1 LTARFGAEYNGA
13 MTDPT
18 DPSFV
23 LTLTCPDRAGI
34 VHAVTGLLVEQRG
47 NILESQQ
54 FGDLAENRFFMR
66 VRFAVEGAGAETLER
81 LRSAFAPVAERWGMT
96 WEFWDAGAPYRTLIL
111 VSKFSHCL
119 NDLLFRWS
127 SGSLQIDVVG
137 VVSNHPDC
145 ERLVASYGVP
155 YHHVPVT
162 ADTKAD
168 AEKRLLELV
177 DGEGIDL
184 VVLARYMQVLSDDTC
199 RRLAGKAI
207 NIHHSFLPSFK
218 GARPYHQ
225 AFDRGVKLVGA
236 TAHYV
241 TGDLD
246 EGPIIEQDVMRVD
259 HRFDAAELAAAGR
272 DVESQVLSRAVR
284 WHAESRVLLNGSKT
298 VVFR

>member
-1 LTARFGAEYNGA
+1 
-13 MTDPT
+13 MTDQT
-18 DPSFV
+18 FV

-34 VHAVTGLLVEQRG
+34 VHAVTGLLVEHRG
-47 NILESQQ
+47 NIVESQQ
-54 FGDLAENRFFMR
+54 FSDLAEDRFFMR
-66 VRFAVEGAGAETLER
+66 VKFAVDRGATVAS
-81 LRSAFAPVAERWGMT
+81 LRAAFAPVAERWGMD
-96 WEFWDAGAPYRTLIL
+96 WELWLASAPYRTLVL

-127 SGSLQIDVVG
+127 SGSLQIDVAG

-145 ERLVASYGVP
+145 ETLVRSYGVP

-162 ADTKAD
+162 PETKAD
-168 AEKRLLELV
+168 AEAKLLLLV
-177 DGEGIDL
+177 DTLDVDL
-184 VVLARYMQVLSDDTC
+184 VVLARYMQVLSDETC
-199 RRLAGKAI
+199 RALSGKAI

-259 HRFDAAELAAAGR
+259 HGYDAAALAAAGR

-284 WHAESRVLLNGSKT
+284 WHAESRVLLNGHKT

>member
-1 LTARFGAEYNGA
+1 

-96 WEFWDAGAPYRTLIL
+96 WELWDAGAPYRTLIL

-162 ADTKAD
+162 ADTKAE

-177 DGEGIDL
+177 DGEGVDL

-199 RRLAGKAI
+199 RRLTGKAI

-225 AFDRGVKLVGA
+225 AYARGVKQVGA

-241 TGDLD
+241 TPDLD
-246 EGPIIEQDVMRVD
+246 EGPIIEQDVTRVD
-259 HRFDAAELAAAGR
+259 HTLGADQLVTAGR
-272 DVESQVLSRAVR
+272 DVEAQVLSRAVT
-284 WHAESRVLLNGSKT
+284 WHAEHRVLLNGNRT
-298 VVFR
+298 VVFQ

>member
-18 DPSFV
+18 DPTFV

-54 FGDLAENRFFMR
+54 FSDLAENRFFMR
-66 VRFAVEGAGAETLER
+66 VRFAIEGAGAETLER

-96 WEFWDAGAPYRTLIL
+96 WELWDAGAPYRTLIL

-155 YHHVPVT
+155 YHHIPVT
-162 ADTKAD
+162 ADTKAE

-177 DGEGIDL
+177 DDEGVDL

-199 RRLAGKAI
+199 RRLTGKAI

>member
-18 DPSFV
+18 DPTFV

-54 FGDLAENRFFMR
+54 FSDLAENRFFMR
-66 VRFAVEGAGAETLER
+66 VRFAIEGAGAETLER

-96 WEFWDAGAPYRTLIL
+96 WELWDAGAPYRTLIL

-162 ADTKAD
+162 ADTKAE

-177 DGEGIDL
+177 DDEGVDL

-199 RRLAGKAI
+199 RRLTGKAI

-218 GARPYHQ
+218 GAKPYHQ

-246 EGPIIEQDVMRVD
+246 EGPIIEQDVIRVD
-259 HRFDAAELAAAGR
+259 HNFNQEQLVTAGR
-272 DVESQVLSRAVR
+272 DVEAQVLSRAVR
-284 WHAESRVLLNGSKT
+284 WHAESRVLLNGHRT

>member
-1 LTARFGAEYNGA
+1 

-18 DPSFV
+18 DPSFT

-54 FGDLAENRFFMR
+54 FSDLAENRFFMR
-66 VRFAVEGAGAETLER
+66 VRFAIEGAGAETLER

-96 WEFWDAGAPYRTLIL
+96 WELWDAGAPYRTLIL

-155 YHHVPVT
+155 YHHIPVT
-162 ADTKAD
+162 ADTKAE

-177 DGEGIDL
+177 DDEGVDL

-199 RRLAGKAI
+199 RRLTGKAI

-272 DVESQVLSRAVR
+272 DVESQVLSR
-284 WHAESRVLLNGSKT
+284 
-298 VVFR
+298 

>member
-1 LTARFGAEYNGA
+1 
-13 MTDPT
+13 MTEPDQPAAPPT
-18 DPSFV
+18 YV
-23 LTLTCPDRAGI
+23 LTLDCPDRAGI
-34 VHAVTGLLVEQRG
+34 MHAVTRVLVEQHG

-54 FGDLAENRFFMR
+54 FSDQAENRFFMR
-66 VRFAVEGAGAETLER
+66 VRYAVDSAEPGSTLLEP
-81 LRSAFAPVAERWGMT
+81 LRVAFAPVAERFEMT
-96 WEFWDAGAPYRTLIL
+96 WELWEATAPYRTLIL

-127 SGSLQIDVVG
+127 KAALQIDIVG
-137 VVSNHPDC
+137 IVSNHLDC
-145 ERLVASYGVP
+145 EGFAESYGVP
-155 YHHVPVT
+155 YHHIPVT
-162 ADTKAD
+162 PETKAR
-168 AEKRLLELV
+168 AEAEMLALV
-177 DGEGIDL
+177 DSLGVDL

-199 RRLAGKAI
+199 RALAGRAI

-241 TGDLD
+241 TADLD
-246 EGPIIEQDVMRVD
+246 EGPIIEQDLMRVD
-259 HRFDAAELAAAGR
+259 HRYGAAELAAAGR

-284 WHAESRVLLNGSKT
+284 WHAESRVLLNGHKT

>member
-1 LTARFGAEYNGA
+1 

-18 DPSFV
+18 DPTFV

-54 FGDLAENRFFMR
+54 FSDLAENRFFMR
-66 VRFAVEGAGAETLER
+66 VRFAIEGAGAETLER

-96 WEFWDAGAPYRTLIL
+96 WELWDAGAPYRTLIL

-177 DGEGIDL
+177 DGEGVDL
-184 VVLARYMQVLSDDTC
+184 VVLARYMQVLSDEIC
-199 RRLAGKAI
+199 AALHGRAI
-207 NIHHSFLPSFK
+207 NIHHSFLPGFK
-218 GARPYHQ
+218 GAKPYHQ
-225 AFDRGVKLVGA
+225 AYDRGVKLVGA

-241 TGDLD
+241 TPDLD
-246 EGPIIEQDVMRVD
+246 EGPIIEQEVIRID
-259 HRFDAAELAAAGR
+259 HTYDPRALTTVGR
-272 DVESQVLSRAVR
+272 DAEAVALARAVK
-284 WHAESRVLLNGSKT
+284 WHSERRVILNERST